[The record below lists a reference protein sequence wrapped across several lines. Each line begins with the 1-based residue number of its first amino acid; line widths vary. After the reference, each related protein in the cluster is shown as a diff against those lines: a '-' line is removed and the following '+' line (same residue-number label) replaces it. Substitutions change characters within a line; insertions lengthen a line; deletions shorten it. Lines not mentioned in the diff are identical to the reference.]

1 MRFILL
7 FILFIPLQIFA
18 EEYIVTGEYQG
29 KNVYVQNPLSDDQ
42 INFCTEY
49 VYLNDEIV
57 VKYPKTSAFEIK
69 MEDLHIGDP
78 LVIKIVHKSGCTPKI
93 INPQVIRSKSKFQ
106 FLSTNANENE
116 ITWMTIGEYQGGIFH
131 IEKYVNNEWITSST
145 VYGKG
150 NFETNQYSTSP
161 NYYAGENKLRIKYET
176 ENGNIFYSK
185 VFDHYSTIEPIS
197 FYPIRVTDKLFLSR
211 RTEYQVMDPSGRLV
225 AKGNSDVIN
234 CSNLKSGLYYLAI
247 ENRQEKFFKK

>member
-1 MRFILL
+1 MRFVLLLLIL
-7 FILFIPLQIFA
+7 IPFRSFA

-49 VYLNDEIV
+49 VYLNDKMV
-57 VKYPKTSAFEIK
+57 VKFPKTSAYEIK
-69 MEDLHIGDP
+69 LEELQIGDP
-78 LVIKIVHKSGCTPKI
+78 LVIRIVHKSGCVPKI

-116 ITWMTIGEYQGGIFH
+116 IAWMTNGEYQGGLFYV
-131 IEKYVNNEWITSST
+131 EKYVNNAWITDKS

-161 NYYAGENKLRIKYET
+161 NYYAGENKMRIKYET
-176 ENGNIFYSK
+176 ENGHIFYSK
-185 VFDHYSTIEPIS
+185 VFEHYSTKDPIS
-197 FYPIRVTDKLFLSR
+197 FHPTRVSDKLYLSR
-211 RTEYQVMDPSGRLV
+211 KTDYQVMDPSGKLV

-234 CSNLKSGLYYLAI
+234 CANLKSGLYYLSI